1 MCELH
6 SASKKGFWKVLSGDM
21 APVEIGFIESV
32 QYLLKRKAP
41 KCLDKSACP
50 QSCVSPLKIHRHL
63 VQLLAIMILIANSY
77 TRLRLIFKKALP
89 E

>member
-1 MCELH
+1 
-6 SASKKGFWKVLSGDM
+6 M

-50 QSCVSPLKIHRHL
+50 QSCESPLKIHRHL
-63 VQLLAIMILIANSY
+63 VQLLAIMILIAN
-77 TRLRLIFKKALP
+77 TTEHTALSTTVVATGDKNKFGRCCQ
-89 E
+89 